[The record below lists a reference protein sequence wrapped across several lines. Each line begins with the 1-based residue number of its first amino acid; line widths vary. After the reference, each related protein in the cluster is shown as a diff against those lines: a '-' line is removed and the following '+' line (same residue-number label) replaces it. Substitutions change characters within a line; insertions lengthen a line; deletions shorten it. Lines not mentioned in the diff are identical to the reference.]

1 MPLTPVNALE
11 IVNLRKRYREVTA
24 LDGVSFTV
32 APREVVGLLGPNGA
46 GKSTL
51 MRCIVTL
58 LRQDAG
64 EVRVFGHD
72 TLRAPREARRGLGY
86 VAQQI
91 ALDKVLTGREFL
103 HMEAAIYHVPRAE
116 VGGAVARA
124 LALVGLQEAAD
135 KRLGTYS
142 GGMARRLDLAAAL
155 LHKPALLIL
164 DEPTVGLDIHTRSAL
179 WQFIREMAAG
189 GTAVLVASHHLEEI
203 EYLADRIV
211 IVDHG
216 KVIAAGSSAEL
227 KTAFGKTTVR
237 LKTAEFVAPDAL
249 AAQAAALQTSPLV
262 AKLLTDA
269 GDGGQLVVT
278 LRDADAPPDQVRR
291 DLAAHLGLAPAGFFQ
306 FSVERP
312 TLDDVFLEATG
323 RTLRDAPW
331 AAEDKPAFERRRR
344 T

>member
-1 MPLTPVNALE
+1 MNALE
-11 IVNLRKRYREVTA
+11 IVNLRKRYREVIA

-32 APREVVGLLGPNGA
+32 AAGEVVGLLGPNGA

-64 EVRVFGHD
+64 EIRVFGHD
-72 TLRAPREARRGLGY
+72 TLRAPREARRGMGY

-103 HMEAAIYHVPRAE
+103 CMQAAIYHVPRAQTAA
-116 VGGAVARA
+116 AVERS
-124 LALVGLQEAAD
+124 LALVGLREAAE

-142 GGMARRLDLAAAL
+142 GGMARRLDLASAL
-155 LHKPALLIL
+155 LHNPSLLVL

-179 WQFIREMAAG
+179 WNFIREMSAG

-216 KVIAAGSSAEL
+216 KVIAAGTSAQL
-227 KTAFGKTTVR
+227 KTAFGKATARV
-237 LKTAEFVAPDAL
+237 KTAEFVSPEAL
-249 AAQAAALQTSPLV
+249 AAQAAALKGSATV
-262 AKLLTDA
+262 AKVLSDA
-269 GDGGQLVVT
+269 GDGGQLIVT
-278 LRDADAPPDQVRR
+278 LREADAAPDRVRR
-291 DLAAHLGLAPAGFFQ
+291 ELAGELNVAPESFFQ
-306 FSVERP
+306 FSLERP

-344 T
+344 A